1 MFLFLGHAGSAVK
14 KQQNGPSRGE
24 KKDLPVH
31 QTSQASS
38 GSLAAA
44 IGRPNHRNYLEPRIQ
59 RQRTGK
65 HKIHKM
71 LQVRS
76 ELPLAIERICASNG
90 TDGKT
95 PTHVPTRY
103 PVLPNPQI
111 PKSKSSEGQRC
122 QRQIYFSLATHFD
135 SVFGYCQYCSRCF
148 QP

>member
-14 KQQNGPSRGE
+14 KQQNGPSRGG

-65 HKIHKM
+65 HKM
-71 LQVRS
+71 LRNRKNLRLKWHRWQNTYTCS
-76 ELPLAIERICASNG
+76 
-90 TDGKT
+90 
-95 PTHVPTRY
+95 Y
-103 PVLPNPQI
+103 PVHPGTTKSPNPQI

>member
-14 KQQNGPSRGE
+14 KQQNGPSRGG

-65 HKIHKM
+65 HKM

-95 PTHVPTRY
+95 PTHAPTRY
-103 PVLPNPQI
+103 IPVLPNPQI